1 MNFRGLAISK
11 RLILTWLLIIAI
23 DLLAGLFFFHL
34 TYNREDIVVGYSILF
49 TAFWSA
55 IAGIIFLFIS
65 NTRQLGICLLLNIF
79 VVYFIFDL
87 LGYCGN
93 QWYEHWVKADDIK
106 YEIKYNGEHQEILLY
121 AQRHAD
127 YFYRRGADTD
137 YYSYFIVG
145 DDYSYTGHY
154 QTIAEDHYILIFDT
168 PDRERRHCRD
178 SLIIR
183 NDYLY
188 GYYPRP
194 LKIVKKP
201 KDCNR
206 LHNWLIL
213 IDWLNRIFH
222 F

>member
-11 RLILTWLLIIAI
+11 RLILIWLLIIAI

-49 TAFWSA
+49 TVFWSA

-106 YEIKYNGEHQEILLY
+106 YEIKYNGAKENNLTLFYYTNIKNYQKYFNNIYNESNTFNDKTKLLLEI
-121 AQRHAD
+121 
-127 YFYRRGADTD
+127 
-137 YYSYFIVG
+137 
-145 DDYSYTGHY
+145 
-154 QTIAEDHYILIFDT
+154 
-168 PDRERRHCRD
+168 
-178 SLIIR
+178 
-183 NDYLY
+183 
-188 GYYPRP
+188 
-194 LKIVKKP
+194 KKA
-201 KDCNR
+201 
-206 LHNWLIL
+206 
-213 IDWLNRIFH
+213 
-222 F
+222 

>member
-1 MNFRGLAISK
+1 MNFRGLAITK
-11 RLILTWLLIIAI
+11 GLILRWLLIITI
-23 DLLAGLFFFHL
+23 DLLVGLFLFHL
-34 TYNREDIVVGYSILF
+34 TYDIEAVVVGYCILF

-65 NTRQLGICLLLNIF
+65 NTRRLGICLLLNIF
-79 VVYFIFDL
+79 VIYFIFIF

-93 QWYEHWVKADDIK
+93 LWYEHWVPADDIK

-127 YFYRRGADTD
+127 YYYRRYGDTD

-145 DDYSYTGHY
+145 DDYSYTGNY

-168 PDRERRHCRD
+168 SDREKRHCRD

-183 NDYLY
+183 NDSLY
-188 GYYPRP
+188 GYFPQP
-194 LKIVKKP
+194 VKIVKKP
-201 KDCNR
+201 KDCD
-206 LHNWLIL
+206 HSYNWLLL
-213 IDWLNRIFH
+213 IDWVNSIYYF
-222 F
+222 